1 MHEKQ
6 RRVRSSKLLSG
17 ISRAITFAVA
27 ASFLTGVG
35 SAVAG
40 PLFPN
45 TKIRLTLVQW
55 MPTKGSYEQWAT
67 VGGEYTV
74 SEEGTISVPL
84 LGPISVEQL
93 DEVSLASSIAKR
105 LKEKIGL
112 VDEPAATVEV
122 LKYPPIYVV
131 GDVEKPGEYDFH
143 GGITVLQ
150 ALALG
155 GGQRRAASSLQGST
169 DVTRMAG
176 DLREIDDSIVR
187 STVKIARLKAELAG
201 EKTFQGPKESSD
213 ATASSDAIYTQEQ
226 TIFSARANELT
237 RQSKSLTTLRDL
249 LSEEIKVLEEKTTS
263 TDLNIASVQQQLD
276 STIALIE
283 KGAIVATRQAE
294 VERVMRGYQNDRLD
308 LTVAIMRARQSIS
321 QTTRDLE
328 GLYDKR
334 QTQIASDLQSEQA
347 TMSQLRVK
355 KETTQKLLTEIL
367 SSGSAVEA
375 DEPPRLQFTIVRA
388 GKTEKSAEVAAS
400 ETSAMAPG
408 DVLKVTLRA
417 TSQPLASKSA
427 DAVEVTVSTPDAGQ

>member
-1 MHEKQ
+1 MQEQQ
-6 RRVRSSKLLSG
+6 RRVRSSKFLSG

-27 ASFLTGVG
+27 ASFLTGVC
-35 SAVAG
+35 SAVAS

-84 LGPISVEQL
+84 LGPISVDQL
-93 DEVSLASSIAKR
+93 DEVSLASFIAKR

-150 ALALG
+150 ALAMG
-155 GGQRRAASSLQGST
+155 GGQRRAASNLQSST
-169 DVTRMAG
+169 DVTKMVG
-176 DLREIDDSIVR
+176 DLKEIDNSIVR

-201 EKTFQGPKESSD
+201 EKSFQAPKENSD
-213 ATASSDAIYTQEQ
+213 ATAYPDAIYTQEQ
-226 TIFSARANELT
+226 TIFSARANELS
-237 RQSKSLTTLRDL
+237 RQSKSLGALRDL
-249 LSEEIKVLEEKTTS
+249 LSEEIKVLEEKTKS
-263 TDLNIASVQQQLD
+263 TDLNIASIQQQLE

-283 KGAIVATRQAE
+283 KGAIVATRQAD

-347 TMSQLRVK
+347 TISQLRLK
-355 KETTQKLLTEIL
+355 KETTQKLLTEAL
-367 SSGSAVEA
+367 SSSSAIQSS
-375 DEPPRLQFTIVRA
+375 EPPRLQFTIVRPA
-388 GKTEKSAEVAAS
+388 KSEKSAEIDAS
-400 ETSAMAPG
+400 ETSTMAPG

-417 TSQPLASKSA
+417 ELQPLASNSS
-427 DAVEVTVSTPDAGQ
+427 DEGEVTAPTPGQ

>member
-1 MHEKQ
+1 MQEKQ

-27 ASFLTGVG
+27 ASFLAGVG

-84 LGPISVEQL
+84 LGPISVDQL

-150 ALALG
+150 ALAMG
-155 GGQRRAASSLQGST
+155 GGQRRAASTLQSSA
-169 DVTRMAG
+169 DVTKMVG
-176 DLREIDDSIVR
+176 DLKEIDNSIVR

-201 EKTFQGPKESSD
+201 EKSFQAPKENSD
-213 ATASSDAIYTQEQ
+213 ATAYPDAIYTQEQ
-226 TIFSARANELT
+226 TIFSARANELA
-237 RQSKSLTTLRDL
+237 RQSKSLGALRDL
-249 LSEEIKVLEEKTTS
+249 LSEEIKVLEEKTKS
-263 TDLNIASVQQQLD
+263 TDLNIASIQQQLE

-283 KGAIVATRQAE
+283 KGAIVATRQAD

-334 QTQIASDLQSEQA
+334 QTQIASDLQAEQA
-347 TMSQLRVK
+347 TISQLRLK
-355 KETTQKLLTEIL
+355 KETTQKVLTEAL
-367 SSGSAVEA
+367 SSGSAIQA
-375 DEPPRLQFTIVRA
+375 SEPPRLQFTIVRPS
-388 GKTEKSAEVAAS
+388 KSEKSAEIDAS
-400 ETSAMAPG
+400 ETSTMAPG

-417 TSQPLASKSA
+417 DLQPLPSNSP
-427 DAVEVTVSTPDAGQ
+427 DEGEVTAPSPGQ